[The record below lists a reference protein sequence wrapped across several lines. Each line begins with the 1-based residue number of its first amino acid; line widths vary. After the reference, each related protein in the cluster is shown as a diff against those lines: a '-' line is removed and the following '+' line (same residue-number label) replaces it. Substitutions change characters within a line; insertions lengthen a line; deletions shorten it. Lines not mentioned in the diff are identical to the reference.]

1 MSILVDRE
9 IREEIASGKLIIEPY
24 EDRLIQPNSYDVRL
38 ADRFSWHEKGDTVID
53 PYASETILAGVVEKR
68 MDSVI
73 LQPYEFILGA
83 TLEAV
88 CLPDDIVGQ
97 LTGKSSLARLGVMV
111 HVTAGF
117 IDAGFSHPPA
127 QITLEILNVGNRPVR
142 LHAGMSIG
150 QMVFTRTAFCDMPY
164 HRKPGAKYNGQA
176 AAAHSKYY
184 LNPAA
189 ARS

>member
-9 IREEIASGKLIIEPY
+9 IREEIASGKLIIEPF

-38 ADRFSWHEKGDTVID
+38 ADRFSWHEKGEGIID
-53 PYASETILAGVVEKR
+53 PYASETILEGVVEKHL
-68 MDSVI
+68 DSVV
-73 LQPYEFILGA
+73 LNPYEFILGA
-83 TLEAV
+83 TLEAI

-127 QITLEILNVGNRPVR
+127 QITLEVLNVGNRPVR

-150 QMVFTRTAFCDMPY
+150 QMVFTRTAVCDLPY

-184 LNPAA
+184 LNPAKVKA
-189 ARS
+189 

>member
-9 IREEIASGKLIIEPY
+9 IREEIAAGHLILEPY
-24 EDRLIQPNSYDVRL
+24 EDKLIQPNSYDVRL
-38 ADRFSWHEKGDTVID
+38 SDRFSWHTKSDQIID
-53 PYASETILAGVVEKR
+53 PYASETVLDGVEHVVL
-68 MDSVI
+68 DSYV
-73 LQPYEFILGA
+73 LKPYEFILGA
-83 TLEAV
+83 TLEAI
-88 CLPDDIVGQ
+88 CLPDNIVGQ

-150 QMVFTRTAFCDMPY
+150 QMVFTRTAVCDLPY
-164 HRKPGAKYNGQA
+164 HKKPGAKYNGQL

-184 LNPAA
+184 LNPANP
-189 ARS
+189 

>member
-1 MSILVDRE
+1 MTILVDRE
-9 IREEIASGKLIIEPY
+9 IREEIEKGQLIITPF

-38 ADRFSWHEKGDTVID
+38 DNRFSWHEASDIEID
-53 PYASETILAGVVEKR
+53 PYASDTVLSGVKEIEEESIVLK
-68 MDSVI
+68 
-73 LQPYEFILGA
+73 PYEFVLGA
-83 TLEAV
+83 TYEAL

-127 QITLEILNVGNRPVR
+127 KITLEILNVGNRPVR

-150 QMVFTRTAFCDMPY
+150 QMVFTKTAPCLLPY
-164 HRKPGAKYNGQA
+164 HKKPGAKYNGQLA
-176 AAAHSKYY
+176 ASHSKYY
-184 LNPAA
+184 LNPN
-189 ARS
+189 STK

>member
-9 IREEIASGKLIIEPY
+9 IREEVARGLLIIEPF

-38 ADRFSWHEKGDTVID
+38 SNQFSWHEKSDEVID
-53 PYASETILAGVVEKR
+53 PYASHTVLEGVVQIEE
-68 MDSVI
+68 DSVV
-73 LQPYEFILGA
+73 LQPDQFILGA

-150 QMVFTRTAFCDMPY
+150 QMVFTRTATCDMPY
-164 HRKPGAKYNGQA
+164 HKKPGAKYNGQL

-184 LNPAA
+184 LNPQTV
-189 ARS
+189 

>member
-1 MSILVDRE
+1 MRKVTQS
-9 IREEIASGKLIIEPY
+9 S
-24 EDRLIQPNSYDVRL
+24 S
-38 ADRFSWHEKGDTVID
+38 

-68 MDSVI
+68 MDSVV

-189 ARS
+189 ARP

>member
-9 IREEIASGKLIIEPY
+9 IRQEVAQGLLVITPY

-38 ADRFSWHEKGDTVID
+38 SDRFSWHEKSDRVID
-53 PYASETILAGVVEKR
+53 PYASHTVLEGVVQTVQ
-68 MDSVI
+68 DSVV
-73 LQPYEFILGA
+73 LKPYEFILGA
-83 TLEAV
+83 TLEAIS
-88 CLPDDIVGQ
+88 LPDYIVGQ

-150 QMVFTRTAFCDMPY
+150 QMVFTRTQPCDMPY
-164 HRKPGAKYNGQA
+164 HKKPGAKYNGQL

-184 LNPAA
+184 LNPQAV
-189 ARS
+189 

>member
-9 IREEIASGKLIIEPY
+9 IREEISSGRLILDPY

-38 ADRFSWHEKGDTVID
+38 SDRFSWHEESDEIID
-53 PYASETILAGVVEKR
+53 PYAGESV
-68 MDSVI
+68 DSGIVQVQQESI
-73 LQPYEFILGA
+73 VLNPYEFILGA
-83 TLEAV
+83 TLEAI

-150 QMVFTRTAFCDMPY
+150 QMVFTRTAMCDLPY
-164 HRKPGAKYNGQA
+164 HKKPGAKYNGQK

-184 LNPAA
+184 LNK
-189 ARS
+189 SSV